1 MNRILSDS
9 HRHILSNF
17 TASVKLTNCRG
28 CQLGMFLEIR
38 QECRWASSSAGTGG
52 CIWHFRESRN
62 GAQGARKVPAA
73 PDKLLRI

>member
-1 MNRILSDS
+1 
-9 HRHILSNF
+9 
-17 TASVKLTNCRG
+17 
-28 CQLGMFLEIR
+28 MFLEIR